1 VCAARCPMLR
11 MRSIG
16 QRYNESR
23 SFMASEKAPHL
34 NTPAAANPPSS
45 GMPPSPRHE
54 SRLPVVLTVLA
65 MLVVPF
71 VVSDRLSFGPVWLL
85 PVLAGTLLIPIA
97 IADHSRITGRSRL
110 LRLLA
115 IGLVVLLIFKSGWST
130 ARLASDLLHNGPET
144 NNATVLLLTGSLIW
158 LGNNLVFALLY
169 WELDSGGPAARANSV
184 APYPDLA
191 FPGHLNPE
199 LVPPGWRPDFV
210 DYLYLGLTT
219 ALAFSPTDVMPLAR
233 WAKLT
238 MALQALISVVII
250 TLVIARAVNILT

>member
-1 VCAARCPMLR
+1 
-11 MRSIG
+11 MRSRE

-23 SFMASEKAPHL
+23 SFMASEKAPQL

-45 GMPPSPRHE
+45 DMPPPPRHE
-54 SRLPVVLTVLA
+54 SRWPVVLTVLA

-71 VVSDRLSFGPVWLL
+71 VVSDRLSFGPVWLV
-85 PVLAGTLLIPIA
+85 PVLAAALLIPIA
-97 IADHSRITGRSRL
+97 IADPSRITGRSRL
-110 LRLLA
+110 LRILT
-115 IGLVVLLIFKSGWST
+115 IGLVAILVFRSGWST
-130 ARLASDLLHNGPET
+130 AWLANDLLHNGPET
-144 NNATVLLLTGSLIW
+144 NNATVLLATGALIW

-169 WELDSGGPAARANSV
+169 WQLDSGGPAARANGV
-184 APYPDLA
+184 AKYPDMA

-199 LVPPGWRPDFV
+199 VVPPGWRPNFV

-238 MALQALISVVII
+238 MALQSLISVVLI
-250 TLVIARAVNILT
+250 TLVIARAVNIMT

>member
-1 VCAARCPMLR
+1 

-23 SFMASEKAPHL
+23 SFMASEKAPQL
-34 NTPAAANPPSS
+34 NIPAAANPPSS